1 MHEKRKGGLFGI
13 LFICILTVFIL
24 ILIAFRK
31 SHAQERSG
39 EILQQLERKEVIPE
53 KKPSEPPVIEKEKVE
68 EKVKV
73 EEKDERKIFVRQFA
87 VQGVTLIEQDVIN
100 AIITPHQNKELTLRE
115 LSSVAE
121 AITNEYRKR
130 GYIIAYAYIPAQ
142 DIKDGIVGIKVIEGK
157 VGDILVS
164 GNKHYSTGFIQKHL
178 EKTRKDPSLKEQ
190 ALERQ
195 LLILN
200 DNPSLSVKT
209 SLKAGKEP
217 ATADIIASAQD
228 EFPISGSITY
238 DNFGSA
244 TISKHRAGINLNI
257 GNLATSG
264 DYLMFRGL
272 TGLDR
277 IDIDKLSYGRLEYL
291 IPIDYNG
298 TKLGLYY
305 ANSIYEAGEQY
316 TILNIHGKAHVAG
329 LYAIHPLIR
338 QRDKTLSIRA
348 GFEYKDVYDYMLDSL
363 RSKDNI
369 RVFNASIN
377 YDFFDA
383 LQGRNIIGFSYYQGI
398 RDLFGGNA
406 SNDSDSS
413 RLNADG
419 QFSKYTLD
427 LVRVQR
433 ITDYSHIILRGS
445 GQISGDA
452 LFSAEQFYIGG
463 IGTVR
468 GFKPS
473 LYGGD
478 SGYLLGA
485 ELHISPLFPEKKI
498 LNRKVGDAFKFVMFV
513 DHGGIYRNDVQ
524 PGENKDDH
532 LTSVGAGIRFYEGK
546 YFSLRM
552 DWAVPEINGK
562 FNTGN
567 SMTYMQA
574 TMNF

>member
-1 MHEKRKGGLFGI
+1 MYTKVVEMKMKNAPGI
-13 LFICILTVFIL
+13 II
-24 ILIAFRK
+24 IAAIFFALSTPALSQDK
-31 SHAQERSG
+31 SG
-39 EILQQLERKEVIPE
+39 EVLQQMERKELIPE
-53 KKPSEPPVIEKEKVE
+53 KIPEEKPVIEE
-68 EKVKV
+68 EKVKDKVKV
-73 EEKDERKIFVRQFA
+73 EIKDEKIFVKKFT
-87 VQGVTLIEQDVIN
+87 VQGAAIISEEIIN
-100 AIITPHQNKELTLRE
+100 AIIKPHQNKELTLSE
-115 LSSVAE
+115 ISAVGE
-121 AITNEYRKR
+121 AITNEYRKK

-157 VGDILVS
+157 IGDILVS

-190 ALERQ
+190 VLERQ

-200 DNPSLSVKT
+200 DNPQLNVKT

-217 ATADIIASAQD
+217 ATADIAASAKD
-228 EFPISGSITY
+228 EFPVSGSITY
-238 DNFGSA
+238 DNFGSS

-291 IPIDYNG
+291 IPLDYNG

-329 LYAIHPLIR
+329 VYAIHPLIR
-338 QRDKTLSIRA
+338 QRDKTLNIRA
-348 GFEYKDVYDYMLDSL
+348 GFEYKDVYDYMLDNL

-383 LQGRNIIGFSYYQGI
+383 LQGRNIIGFNYYQGI
-398 RDLFGGNA
+398 RDFLGGNGR
-406 SNDSDSS
+406 NDSDSS

-433 ITDYSHIILRGS
+433 ISDYSHIILRGS
-445 GQISGDA
+445 WQISGDA

-498 LNRKVGDAFKFVMFV
+498 LDRKIGDAIKLVLFA
-513 DHGGIYRNDVQ
+513 DHGGVYRNDVQ
-524 PGENKDDH
+524 PGENKDDY
-532 LTSVGAGIRFYEGK
+532 LTGIGIGIRLYEGK

-552 DWAVPEINGK
+552 DWAVPEIKGK
-562 FNTGN
+562 FNAGN

-574 TMNF
+574 TIAF